1 MNFYYYY
8 FFHYYIWIDVV
19 ILLLDKA
26 PRQQRILM
34 YPEQAQKVTAKMC
47 CGDPLCLL
55 WVPVFYFQGG
65 LLRHRR
71 TDIRHQIAQAH
82 NSANQHLPPQI
93 PEIHRQARPSR
104 PMERTKRA
112 ATWKLIRFQHMHCLV
127 NSPDKLKVKSL
138 ARLILQSAGRSW
150 HRFSRNALAA
160 ACPWGAQSCRSAATP
175 LANHSSNSWVVPLRG
190 PTPMALKGTFP
201 GCSRSI

>member
-1 MNFYYYY
+1 MYWCC
-8 FFHYYIWIDVV
+8 HPAARQGP
-19 ILLLDKA
+19 KA
-26 PRQQRILM
+26 TTNPHVSRASPKSHRKNVLRRSF
-34 YPEQAQKVTAKMC
+34 
-47 CGDPLCLL
+47 
-55 WVPVFYFQGG
+55 VPVFYFQGG
-65 LLRHRR
+65 LLRHRH
-71 TDIRHQIAQAH
+71 TDIRHR
-82 NSANQHLPPQI
+82 L
-93 PEIHRQARPSR
+93 RARPSR

-150 HRFSRNALAA
+150 HRFSGNALAA
-160 ACPWGAQSCRSAATP
+160 ACPWEAQSSRSAATP

-201 GCSRSI
+201 GCSRSM